1 MRTGCSLSA
10 LLLLGLSVCACS
22 TGPVSAKTS
31 PQRAHQLVVLIDLSA
46 SRSIAMESDAKTFL
60 HQLVDQLSFV
70 DELVLLEVQES
81 GLSDHPGLWKHKVT
95 STASQGVRQR
105 ASLDAGREYV
115 TLPGT
120 LKYGTFAT
128 RWLYSSR

>member
-10 LLLLGLSVCACS
+10 LLLLGLSLCACS

-31 PQRAHQLVVLIDLSA
+31 PQRARQLIVLIDLSA

-60 HQLVDQLSFV
+60 HQLVDQLTFG

-81 GLSDHPGLWKHKVT
+81 GLSDHPELWKGKMPVLLDPSYVSAHDKAHLRAAQGGWWLPL
-95 STASQGVRQR
+95 TAS
-105 ASLDAGREYV
+105 
-115 TLPGT
+115 
-120 LKYGTFAT
+120 
-128 RWLYSSR
+128 SSP